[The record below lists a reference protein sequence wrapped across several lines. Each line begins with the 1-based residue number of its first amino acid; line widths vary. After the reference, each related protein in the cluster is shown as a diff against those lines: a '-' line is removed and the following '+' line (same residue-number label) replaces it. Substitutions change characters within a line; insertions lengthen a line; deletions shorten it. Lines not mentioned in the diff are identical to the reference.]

1 MVIVSWIAFWI
12 DHKEGSE
19 RVGLGISA
27 VLTISYMRGSMN
39 AGMPRVS
46 YLKSIDYFLL
56 TSFVFVFMSL
66 IEYVLVIKEF
76 RKGKRKGK
84 TLAEPGILP
93 GTQVCTH
100 VFKLPPPPAN
110 VEAIPIGEKR

>member
-1 MVIVSWIAFWI
+1 
-12 DHKEGSE
+12 
-19 RVGLGISA
+19 
-27 VLTISYMRGSMN
+27 MN

-56 TSFVFVFMSL
+56 ISFVFVFMSL

-84 TLAEPGILP
+84 DDLP
-93 GTQVCTH
+93 GVLPGSQVRIAVRLDLH
-100 VFKLPPPPAN
+100 DRIVPYHSAVHPINSLKLPN
-110 VEAIPIGEKR
+110 IGAKSYSS